1 MVTGIQPKTGGEKMR
16 HHHVIVKL
24 LRVIYITAILAWVIL
39 GCVFRVATSTAGIV
53 VLEAIMVTG
62 FGAWIA
68 QNYCEWRWQ

>member
-1 MVTGIQPKTGGEKMR
+1 MR

-39 GCVFRVATSTAGIV
+39 GCIFQIATSTAGIA
-53 VLEAIMVTG
+53 VLEVIMVTG

-68 QNYCEWRWQ
+68 QSYCEWRWQ